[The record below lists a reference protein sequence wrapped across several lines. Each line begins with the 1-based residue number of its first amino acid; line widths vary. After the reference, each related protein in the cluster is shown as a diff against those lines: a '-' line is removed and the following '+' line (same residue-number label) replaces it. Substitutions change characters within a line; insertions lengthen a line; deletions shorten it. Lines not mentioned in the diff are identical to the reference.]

1 MIYLSKGA
9 VCKGSTEERLVI
21 AHCGNEFILTGIKAS
36 LWLNGQFNFAISNDL
51 GMLEHLERMGLIEY
65 EVDNNSLSRYRILT
79 RCVCCPAK
87 ASGSLFSD
95 TSEKELMIW
104 LTKAGLRLSVAELIC
119 LTEKRIKPEDNLL
132 YERNRQALVESIYS
146 TQNISDN
153 ILEVEMEYSTSRDT
167 VVDSL
172 MRLLKKKRL
181 VIL

>member
-9 VCKGSTEERLVI
+9 VCKGSTEERLKI
-21 AHCGNEFILTGIKAS
+21 AHCGNEFILTGLKAA
-36 LWLNGQFNFAISNDL
+36 LWLNGQFGFAVSNDPAL
-51 GMLEHLERMGLIEY
+51 LEHLKRMGLIEY
-65 EVDNNSLSRYRILT
+65 ESDDNALSHYRILT

-87 ASGSLFSD
+87 SSEGLFPSI
-95 TSEKELMIW
+95 SEKELLTW

-119 LTEKRIKPEDNLL
+119 LAEKRISPEENLL
-132 YERNRQALVESIYS
+132 YESNRQALVEAIYT

-153 ILEVEMEYSTSRDT
+153 VLEAEMEHSNSRDI
-167 VVDSL
+167 VVTSL